1 MAMTTTR
8 RKTIGLLLAAP
19 VVLTHRSALAQD
31 KLRIGKSVPNSWA
44 FAATDV
50 GVQTGIFKQEGIE
63 LAISSFKG
71 DAQMQAGLTAGA
83 VDFALGSGPGLG
95 FRAKG
100 VPAIGVAAMYGAPRN
115 LAVVVLAKS
124 PVKTV
129 ADLKGKRI
137 GVTSGGSLTDWLSR
151 EMSRQQ
157 GWGSDGVQ
165 VIPLGAMQAR
175 LAAMERND
183 LDAMVIE
190 SASGFELEELKKGR
204 ILVHFGDIAKHF
216 YTHVIF
222 ATDVMIQKRPDVL
235 RRFLRG
241 WFKTIAHIRA
251 NKDITV
257 KITAKAIGVRESI
270 VSRVYDSQVGGFSA
284 DGAWDPEAIDVIRKS
299 LKELRILDT
308 VPDARTIYNDQFV
321 PVKL

>member
-1 MAMTTTR
+1 MLRIPEKWSVAAALLVP
-8 RKTIGLLLAAP
+8 ILLADP
-19 VVLTHRSALAQD
+19 ALAQD

-44 FAATDV
+44 FAATNV
-50 GVQTGIFKQEGIE
+50 GVQSGIFKQEGIE
-63 LAISSFKG
+63 LAISSFRG

-83 VDFALGSGPGLG
+83 VDVALGSGPGLG

-115 LAVVVLAKS
+115 LAVVVLDKS
-124 PVKTV
+124 AIKTV

-151 EMSRQQ
+151 ELSRQQ
-157 GWGSDGVQ
+157 GWGRDGMQ
-165 VIPLGAMQAR
+165 VMPLGAMQAR
-175 LAAMERND
+175 LAAMERGD
-183 LDAMVIE
+183 LDAMVVE

-204 ILVHFGDIAKHF
+204 ILINFGDIEKNF

-222 ATDVMIQKRPDVL
+222 ATDNMVQKRADVL

-241 WFKTIAHIRA
+241 WFKTIAFIRA
-251 NKDITV
+251 NKDATV
-257 KITAKAIGVRESI
+257 KITAKAIDVRESI
-270 VSRVYDSQVGGFSA
+270 VSRVYDAQVGGFSP
-284 DGAWDPEAIDVIRKS
+284 DGSWDPKAIEVIRKS
-299 LKELRILDT
+299 LKQLGILDS
-308 VPDARTIYNDQFV
+308 VPDARTLYNDQFV

>member
-1 MAMTTTR
+1 MP
-8 RKTIGLLLAAP
+8 TIPNQGSVAAVLLAAALLVCGP
-19 VVLTHRSALAQD
+19 ALAQD

-44 FAATDV
+44 FSATDV

-63 LAISSFKG
+63 LAISSFRG

-83 VDFALGSGPGLG
+83 IDVALGSGPGLG

-124 PVKTV
+124 PIKTV

-137 GVTSGGSLTDWLSR
+137 GVTTGGSLTDWLSR
-151 EMSRQQ
+151 ELSRQQ
-157 GWGSDGVQ
+157 GWGRDGMQ
-165 VIPLGAMQAR
+165 IMPLGAMQAR
-175 LAAMERND
+175 LAAMERGD

-190 SASGFELEELKKGR
+190 SASGFELEEMKKAR
-204 ILVHFGDIAKHF
+204 ILVDFGNIEKNF

-222 ATDVMIQKRPDVL
+222 ATDNMVAKRTDAL

-241 WFKTIAHIRA
+241 WFKTIAFIRA
-251 NKDITV
+251 NKDATV
-257 KITAKAIGVRESI
+257 KITAKAIDVRESI
-270 VSRVYDSQVGGFSA
+270 VTRVYDAQVGGFSA
-284 DGAWDPEAIDVIRKS
+284 DGAWNPAAIEVIRRS
-299 LKELRILDT
+299 LKDLGILDS
-308 VPDARTIYNDQFV
+308 VPDARTLYNDQFV

>member
-1 MAMTTTR
+1 MLKRSSMAAA
-8 RKTIGLLLAAP
+8 LLAAAVAVSSP
-19 VVLTHRSALAQD
+19 ALSQD

-50 GVQTGIFKQEGIE
+50 GVQSGIFKQEGIE
-63 LAISSFKG
+63 LAISSFRG

-83 VDFALGSGPGLG
+83 VDLALGSGPGLG

-124 PVKTV
+124 SIKTV

-137 GVTSGGSLTDWLSR
+137 GVTTGGSLTDWLSR
-151 EMSRQQ
+151 ELSRRQ
-157 GWGSDGVQ
+157 GWGSNGMQ
-165 VIPLGAMQAR
+165 IMPLGAMQAR
-175 LAAMERND
+175 LAAMERGD

-190 SASGFELEELKKGR
+190 AASGFELEEMKKGR
-204 ILVHFGDIAKHF
+204 IVVDFGEIEKNF

-222 ATDVMIQKRPDVL
+222 ATDNMVEKRTDAL

-241 WFKTIAHIRA
+241 WFKTIAYIRA
-251 NKDITV
+251 NKDATV
-257 KITAKAIGVRESI
+257 KITAKAIDVRESI
-270 VSRVYDSQVGGFSA
+270 VNRIYDAQVGGFSP
-284 DGAWDPEAIDVIRKS
+284 DGAWDPASIEVIRKS
-299 LKELRILDT
+299 LKELGILDSL
-308 VPDARTIYNDQFV
+308 PDAKTIYNDQFV

>member
-1 MAMTTTR
+1 MLKRSLMAAA
-8 RKTIGLLLAAP
+8 LLAAS
-19 VVLTHRSALAQD
+19 VAASSGALAQD

-50 GVQTGIFKQEGIE
+50 GVQAGIFKQEGID

-83 VDFALGSGPGLG
+83 VDVALGSGPGLG

-100 VPAIGVAAMYGAPRN
+100 VPAIGVAAMYGAPSN

-124 PVKTV
+124 PIKTV
-129 ADLKGKRI
+129 ADLKGRRI
-137 GVTSGGSLTDWLSR
+137 GVTTGGSLTDWLSR
-151 EMSRQQ
+151 ELSRQQ
-157 GWGSDGVQ
+157 GWGRDGMQ
-165 VIPLGAMQAR
+165 VMPLGSMQAR
-175 LAAMERND
+175 LAAMERGD
-183 LDAMVIE
+183 LDAMVVE

-204 ILVHFGDIAKHF
+204 ILVDFGEIEKNF

-222 ATDVMIQKRPDVL
+222 ATDNMVQKRTDAL

-241 WFKTIAHIRA
+241 WFKTIAYIRA
-251 NKDITV
+251 NKDATV
-257 KITAKAIGVRESI
+257 KITAKAIDVRESVVNRI
-270 VSRVYDSQVGGFSA
+270 YDAQVGGFSA
-284 DGAWDPEAIDVIRKS
+284 DGAWDPVAIEVIRKS
-299 LKELRILDT
+299 LKELGILDSL
-308 VPDARTIYNDQFV
+308 PDAKAIYNDQFV

>member
-1 MAMTTTR
+1 MSRFMKRSSMAIAL
-8 RKTIGLLLAAP
+8 IGALVLASAP
-19 VVLTHRSALAQD
+19 ALAQD

-50 GVQTGIFKQEGIE
+50 GVQAGIFKQEGIE
-63 LAISSFKG
+63 LAISSFRG

-83 VDFALGSGPGLG
+83 VDVALGSGPGLG

-124 PVKTV
+124 PIKTV

-151 EMSRQQ
+151 ELARQQ
-157 GWGSDGVQ
+157 GWGRDGMQ

-175 LAAMERND
+175 LAAMERGD

-204 ILVHFGDIAKHF
+204 ILLDFGSIEKNF

-222 ATDVMIQKRPDVL
+222 ATDASGKSLVPKEYTSMTTTPLEIDTADSPL
-235 RRFLRG
+235 
-241 WFKTIAHIRA
+241 HI
-251 NKDITV
+251 K
-257 KITAKAIGVRESI
+257 
-270 VSRVYDSQVGGFSA
+270 
-284 DGAWDPEAIDVIRKS
+284 IRK
-299 LKELRILDT
+299 
-308 VPDARTIYNDQFV
+308 P
-321 PVKL
+321 